1 LLGEMLLE
9 LKRPAEALVEL
20 KRSLSRDPNRYQT
33 IAAAAR
39 AARAA
44 GDTSAASRYYAELVR
59 LGEKAQARR
68 PELAEAR
75 DFLRQ

>member
-1 LLGEMLLE
+1 MLLE
-9 LKRPAEALVEL
+9 MKRPAEALTEL
-20 KRSLSRDPNRYQT
+20 KRSLARDPNRYQT

-39 AARAA
+39 AAREAGDAKAA
-44 GDTSAASRYYAELVR
+44 GAYYADLVR
-59 LGEKAQARR
+59 LGERAQARR